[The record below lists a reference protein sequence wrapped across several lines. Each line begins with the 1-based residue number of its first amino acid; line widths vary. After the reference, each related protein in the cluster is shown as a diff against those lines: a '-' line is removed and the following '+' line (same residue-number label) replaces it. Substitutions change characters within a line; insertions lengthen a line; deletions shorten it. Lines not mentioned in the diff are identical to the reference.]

1 MFSYELR
8 GPRPDTFHLQ
18 IILVGRETKRW
29 RFFCGVRFTVLVDFV
44 VISGQGHVSG
54 INNGVEKGRE
64 GRLIGRCE
72 KSRPSET
79 E

>member
-1 MFSYELR
+1 MALFLW
-8 GPRPDTFHLQ
+8 
-18 IILVGRETKRW
+18 REIYST
-29 RFFCGVRFTVLVDFV
+29 VDFV

-54 INNGVEKGRE
+54 INNGVEKGKG